1 MFQIIVRDEP
11 NQFRVTSMVSIIRLV
26 QNNCNATERY
36 D

>member
-11 NQFRVTSMVSIIRLV
+11 NQFRVTSMVFIILLV